1 MFTEKDI
8 PKLPYGQGS
17 IYIFN
22 ENTLAYKKNIKLPNG
37 KSVRKTVF
45 APSVKKC
52 FDKMKE
58 AERELTQKTPQVRK
72 KTLSDGIAEWLE
84 TVHKN
89 TIKQQSYERL
99 CKTLKN
105 QIQPFFISSMPY
117 QTIETDELQQLITE
131 LNDKKYSYS
140 TIKKAYDLLN
150 AFYRYASAKE
160 QFNNPMLLVS
170 MPKADRVQIESKDIE
185 WFEENEIDLFIKAC
199 ETRYNTGILKFKYG
213 YILAAN
219 IYLGMRGGELLALQW
234 KDIDFDRG
242 TVYVSK
248 TLVQLDNGENKVKF
262 VVQPNTKTY
271 KNRYVPINS
280 KAQELLLKY
289 KENAFFTEPDD
300 YVISTSNRKTN
311 TLKNISDMIQGIEK
325 AAGIDKS
332 SNTHILRHTCASLYF
347 KNGVPV
353 ETIAEILGNTR
364 EVCEKTYVH
373 FVEEQLQNAASKT
386 VKKIDI

>member
-1 MFTEKDI
+1 
-8 PKLPYGQGS
+8 
-17 IYIFN
+17 
-22 ENTLAYKKNIKLPNG
+22 
-37 KSVRKTVF
+37 
-45 APSVKKC
+45 
-52 FDKMKE
+52 
-58 AERELTQKTPQVRK
+58 
-72 KTLSDGIAEWLE
+72 
-84 TVHKN
+84 
-89 TIKQQSYERL
+89 
-99 CKTLKN
+99 
-105 QIQPFFISSMPY
+105 MPY